1 MNPSEVFQV
10 FCSIKLLFTDVGV
23 PGGLWE
29 YLLAQEAC

>member
-10 FCSIKLLFTDVGV
+10 SWSIKLLFTDVGV

-29 YLLAQEAC
+29 YLLAQAAC